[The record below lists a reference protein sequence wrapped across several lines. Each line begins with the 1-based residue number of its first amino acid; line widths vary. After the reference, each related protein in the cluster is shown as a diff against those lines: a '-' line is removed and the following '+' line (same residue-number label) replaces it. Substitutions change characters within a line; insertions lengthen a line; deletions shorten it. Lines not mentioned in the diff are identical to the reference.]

1 MTSILRVRYLMC
13 FTTATMVLS
22 GCGALQSPLE
32 LTWDKGEAPRYDDPI
47 AWFSLPSRS
56 DTSDELPKKIPST
69 ASPARWDSI
78 DVDVFFVHPTMYFR
92 GDHWNAHLDNDQV
105 NRDTEHMPMRAQ
117 ASAFNI
123 GGRMYAPRY
132 RQAHIGVF
140 TWQDSTSW
148 AALELAYEDVRA
160 SFVHYLE
167 HWNDGRDIILAGHSQ
182 GSWHLRWLLQEFFDG
197 KPLQDQLVAA
207 YGPGFDWYATDFDHI
222 PFCEEPNQ
230 TGCACSWMSYGAG
243 FFPKW
248 LDTKSAPPM
257 CVNPITWTLGSA
269 SSALQD
275 HEGVVLSQMRFAFP
289 HSIRANIERGVLQIE
304 QPQVRFGRWLQREN
318 WHVGD
323 INLFWIN
330 INKNARLRCENH
342 R

>member
-1 MTSILRVRYLMC
+1 MTSTNRLRHLLFLPATVILL
-13 FTTATMVLS
+13 A
-22 GCGALQSPLE
+22 GCGALQSPLQ
-32 LTWDKGEAPRYDDPI
+32 LTWDTGEMPRYENAD

-56 DTSDELPKKIPST
+56 DASDELPKKIPST
-69 ASPARWDSI
+69 ASPAQWDSI

-105 NRDTEHMPMRAQ
+105 NRDTEDAPMRAQ

-148 AALELAYEDVRA
+148 AALELAYEDVRSA
-160 SFVHYLE
+160 FVHYLE
-167 HWNDGRDIILAGHSQ
+167 HWNHGRDIILAGHSQ

-197 KPLQDQLVAA
+197 KPLQEQLITA
-207 YGPGFDWYATDFDHI
+207 YGPGFDWYASDFDHI
-222 PFCEEPNQ
+222 PFCEAPEQ
-230 TGCACSWMSYGAG
+230 SGCVCSWMSYGSG
-243 FFPKW
+243 YFPPW
-248 LDTKSAPPM
+248 LANKPSQPM
-257 CVNPITWTLGSA
+257 CVHPITWTVRPG
-269 SSALQD
+269 SSALND

-289 HSIRANIERGVLQIE
+289 QSIRASIQQGVLQID
-304 QPQVRFGRWLQREN
+304 QPQVRFGRWLQRDN

-330 INKNARLRCENH
+330 INKNARFRAENH